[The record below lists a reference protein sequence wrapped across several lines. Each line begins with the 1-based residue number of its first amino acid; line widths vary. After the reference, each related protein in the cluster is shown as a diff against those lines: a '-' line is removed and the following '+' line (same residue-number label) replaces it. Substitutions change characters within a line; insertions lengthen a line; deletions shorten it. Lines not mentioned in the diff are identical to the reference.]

1 MCHPPF
7 PIFDDQTKE
16 SDTLF
21 MAIVAGTAALNIIY
35 KGVLLMVFSR
45 MLKKGLVFSSK
56 NLFDTQYKTRVLKP

>member
-1 MCHPPF
+1 
-7 PIFDDQTKE
+7 
-16 SDTLF
+16 